1 MVEWSNIMVQY
12 YLVQSWYGILEF
24 NWSKMIDLSECEIK
38 STLGNCSPVD
48 QHPFFLHPGRF
59 TIRAGDDLVFKR
71 VNHCQGSKV
80 RFTKST
86 LLA

>member
-1 MVEWSNIMVQY
+1 MV
-12 YLVQSWYGILEF
+12 
-24 NWSKMIDLSECEIK
+24 DLSECEIK
-38 STLGNCSPVD
+38 YSRKCSPVD

-80 RFTKST
+80 RFSKVLCLPRKS
-86 LLA
+86 